1 MAAYSNYKS
10 AVDQGSGRMR
20 WTALHAS
27 NCGSMV
33 RGDEVEGITYVRF
46 SYVSVPK
53 PGRNGKSFEV
63 LFVRREYRQAAKLNS
78 TSSLILHLN
87 IAIVEHIV
95 AISLLAVTVHEL
107 FELFLGNFA
116 LTKLLVKSLLLG

>member
-1 MAAYSNYKS
+1 
-10 AVDQGSGRMR
+10 
-20 WTALHAS
+20 
-27 NCGSMV
+27 MV
-33 RGDEVEGITYVRF
+33 RGIAWCVGGGRDYVRTLF
-46 SYVSVPK
+46 VRIGPMARVVK
-53 PGRNGKSFEV
+53 V
-63 LFVRREYRQAAKLNS
+63 FVRREYRQAAKSNS

-95 AISLLAVTVHEL
+95 AISLLAVAVHEL